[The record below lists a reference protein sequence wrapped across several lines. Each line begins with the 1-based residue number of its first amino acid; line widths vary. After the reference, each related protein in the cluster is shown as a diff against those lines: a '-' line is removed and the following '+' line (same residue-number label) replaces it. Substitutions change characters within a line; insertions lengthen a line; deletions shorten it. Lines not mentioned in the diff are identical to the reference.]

1 MTPAGPA
8 VDAAARRRDAGR
20 SRARLLAAATELFA
34 ERGYT
39 GTALRAVA
47 ERAGVDA
54 ALIARYYGGKDGLYQ
69 VVLAADPVVGA
80 ARGGGGA
87 TVVEAGAP
95 ASDGDGRPRRD
106 RPGPAVES
114 ASRDADDQD
123 ADVALAELLARV
135 VERWRDGPA
144 STVGQNVFRC
154 DLDDAARAA
163 TATRLAQQVLP
174 VLRAVG
180 PGTAGGPDAELR
192 AEFAAMVLLGIGV
205 ARTAGT
211 LPALAAADPDRLAE
225 LVRELLDSTLG

>member
-1 MTPAGPA
+1 

-69 VVLAADPVVGA
+69 AVLAADPVVGA
-80 ARGGGGA
+80 ARDPGA
-87 TVVEAGAP
+87 PAVVEAPAP
-95 ASDGDGRPRRD
+95 TSDGDERQRQDG
-106 RPGPAVES
+106 PGPAATEN
-114 ASRDADDQD
+114 AARDVDGDQ
-123 ADVALAELLARV
+123 AANVALAELLARM

-180 PGTAGGPDAELR
+180 PGSAQPDAELR
-192 AEFAAMVLLGIGV
+192 AELAAMVLLGIGV

-211 LPALAAADPDRLAE
+211 LPALAAAEPDRLAA
-225 LVRELLDSTLG
+225 LLRDLLDTVLG